1 MKVNGSPYRY
11 NRMQTILLLFI
22 LNMIIEFLISRGQGI
37 NIQLSLLFFLV
48 LMFKL
53 VDLCMAPCKG
63 HNKLEPLQ
71 VPFPLVAVHVSGRLA
86 QTSLGT
92 VRELPHLI
100 SINPFKLKKNIYVL
114 GVHWVYPGA
123 KFYFT
128 CSDCW

>member
-48 LMFKL
+48 LMLKL

-92 VRELPHLI
+92 VRELPHL
-100 SINPFKLKKNIYVL
+100 KKIYVS
-114 GVHWVYPGA
+114 GVHWDISRCQVL
-123 KFYFT
+123 FYMFRLLVNYLK
-128 CSDCW
+128 